1 MHDVSPQQKTNASM
15 PLLAGFL
22 AAIGSGLCCAGPF
35 VLLSLGLGGAWVS
48 NLTLLEPY
56 RPIFIVA
63 VIIGFAIAG
72 YRIFRPITDCKE
84 GTACAIPANRVRQ
97 QIIFCFAAL
106 IAAISVTS
114 LYWIPL
120 VL

>member
-1 MHDVSPQQKTNASM
+1 MNKVSAQQKTNASM
-15 PLLAGFL
+15 PLLSGFL

-56 RPIFIVA
+56 RPVFIVA
-63 VIIGFAIAG
+63 VIIGFSLAG
-72 YRIFRPITDCKE
+72 YRIYRPISHCKK
-84 GTACAIPANRVRQ
+84 GTACAVPANRFRQ
-97 QIIFCFAAL
+97 QLIFWFAAL

-114 LYWIPL
+114 IYWLPL

>member
-1 MHDVSPQQKTNASM
+1 MNNGSAEQKTKASM

-35 VLLSLGLGGAWVS
+35 ILLSLGLGGAWVS

-56 RPIFIVA
+56 RPVFILA
-63 VIIGFAIAG
+63 VIIGFALAG
-72 YRIFRPITDCKE
+72 YRIYHPVSICKK
-84 GTACAIPANRVRQ
+84 GTACVVPANRVRQ
-97 QIIFCFAAL
+97 KIIFWLAAL
-106 IAAISVTS
+106 LAALSVTS
-114 LYWIPL
+114 IYWIPL